1 MNTYSPD
8 CLRLKSNMSV
18 SSSISWGGCREA
30 ERAEGPLGPVTSKR
44 DIDDEGVELKDFKG
58 ALGGSSL
65 EAAVVGISGVLKF
78 SAISISDAPL
88 PVASGML
95 FSRLIDEVEWRC
107 FEELYPLDVDGIA
120 SRECSTFMVFDALLS
135 SISWSL
141 ASSLSEGLGE
151 L

>member
-58 ALGGSSL
+58 ALGGCSL
-65 EAAVVGISGVLKF
+65 EATVVGILGALAV
-78 SAISISDAPL
+78 SAVSISDAPL

-120 SRECSTFMVFDALLS
+120 SRECSTLMVFDALLS

-141 ASSLSEGLGE
+141 ASSLSEGIGE